1 MSSPTQKQGP
11 RENKH
16 VCCRIGGM
24 LVGIGLEHVQEI
36 NRLVE
41 PTFVPLMEPY
51 LRGVINL
58 RGNLVTVL
66 DLGTIVRGQ
75 ATTTGTRARTVVVEI
90 GDEIVGL
97 CVDEVGDVVEVDPTK
112 LEALPSHLPADQRG
126 WFRGMVQLPGELL
139 LLLDVAAI
147 GALGSTNKL
156 GAR

>member
-1 MSSPTQKQGP
+1 MSTPNDNHGP
-11 RENKH
+11 RDHKH

-75 ATTTGTRARTVVVEI
+75 ATSTGTRARTVVVEI

-97 CVDEVGDVVEVDPTK
+97 CVDEVGDVVEVDPNA
-112 LEALPSHLPADQRG
+112 LEGLPSHLPTEQRR

-147 GALGSTNKL
+147 GALGSENKL